1 MRKGKN
7 LFLFRAMVL
16 SVFSFSSFYLCALRS
31 VDKFSLLMADDK
43 KWAKPEKPLRYN
55 VLFLTIDSLRP
66 DHLSC
71 YGYFRKTSPNI
82 DSLAEEGIIFLNAWS
97 VSSWTSPSLVS
108 IFSSLYPTRHGVE
121 VRGFVLNPDIKT
133 PVEVLADAGWKTYA
147 QHWTGDTIGN
157 LGFLPAGDDPIEF
170 LRKHKDE
177 LFFAWFHLRGPHLP
191 YNPPY
196 KYVKEFAGKLTADM
210 KKIKVF
216 MSQKVVFKGEEKL
229 KLSDREKKF
238 VIALYDADVRKQDD
252 ELSSILDALKEL
264 GLWDKTIVVITS
276 DHGEE
281 LFEHGWVGHASTSR
295 DASLYN
301 ELIRIPLIIRVPGMR
316 GPQKIHTNTSQV
328 DIMPTLLEIL
338 GVRGRRYHTDGTAVL
353 KFDRKNSSVSP
364 LKEKREVF
372 ASTSPCGWQC
382 RKEDRWKRV
391 YALIHGDL
399 KIIYYLTD
407 FGPGR
412 FELFRLPDEHR
423 NIARERETL
432 LRKMAELLFS
442 KISYLK
448 AQAYLLPPEPFL
460 PPHMR

>member
-1 MRKGKN
+1 MVRRRK
-7 LFLFRAMVL
+7 LFWLMILFF
-16 SVFSFSSFYLCALRS
+16 FSFSSSFHFSVLRAS
-31 VDKFSLLMADDK
+31 GKQS
-43 KWAKPEKPLRYN
+43 KPEKQLRYN

-82 DSLAEEGIIFLNAWS
+82 DSLAEEGIIFLNAWA

-196 KYVKEFAGKLTADM
+196 KYVKEFTGKLTADM

-238 VIALYDADVRKQDD
+238 IIALYDADVRKQDD

-264 GLWDKTIVVITS
+264 GLWNKTIVVITS

-301 ELIRIPLIIRVPGMR
+301 ELIRIPLIIRIPGMI

-338 GVRGRRYHTDGTAVL
+338 GVQGKYHTDGSAVL
-353 KFDRKNSSVSP
+353 KFDRRNLSVSP
-364 LKEKREVF
+364 VGEKITVF

-391 YALIHGDL
+391 YALIHGNI

-423 NIARERETL
+423 DIAREREKL
-432 LRKMAELLFS
+432 LHKMAEHLFS
-442 KISYLK
+442 KISHLK
-448 AQAYLLPPEPFL
+448 AQAYLLPPEPF
-460 PPHMR
+460 PPAHAK